1 MKVPV
6 IQNVGLQMNRKNN
19 AAPNSSAKF
28 FVRYYC
34 ISFGAVH
41 YASDALVTVR
51 ARSRTMEALGSWMSS
66 NRLRLNPHK
75 TQFIWL
81 GTRQQLAKLDMVA
94 LTSAFPHFT
103 FFSRV
108 RDLGVT
114 LDQELT
120 LAPHIHSLCRACY
133 YQLHQLRTVSRSL
146 TSTAEAT
153 LVHSFVTSRL
163 DHCSS
168 LYFGVP
174 ATRLNCLDRVLRSAA
189 RLIGRVSKFDH
200 ISDHISAYM
209 RDVLHWL
216 PLRQRI
222 EFCRVA
228 VLVWCSLRSAEQ
240 SLLHVPFARTSTMQS
255 RAFSVVGPLAWNGLP
270 LALRSLPRVFSQK
283 FLQQLKTTLFGR
295 AGVGSAS
302 E

>member
-1 MKVPV
+1 MGCICVDIY
-6 IQNVGLQMNRKNN
+6 IQQGTHFCSVSNKLLAM
-19 AAPNSSAKF
+19 AAICQIRHDI
-28 FVRYYC
+28 VLYC
-34 ISFGAVH
+34 
-41 YASDALVTVR
+41 
-51 ARSRTMEALGSWMSS
+51 
-66 NRLRLNPHK
+66 LNPHK

-103 FFSRV
+103 FSSTV

-120 LAPHIHSLCRACY
+120 LASHIHSLCRACY
-133 YQLHQLRTVSRSL
+133 YQLRQLRTVSRSL
-146 TSTAEAT
+146 TSTAAAT

-163 DHCSS
+163 DYCSS
-168 LYFGVP
+168 LYIGLP

-200 ISDHISAYM
+200 ISAYM

-222 EFCRVA
+222 EFRVA
-228 VLVWCSLRSAEQ
+228 VLIWSSLIGQAPAYLTDLCRPSLSARSTRHLRSAEQ
-240 SLLHVPFARTSTMQS
+240 GLLHVPFARTSIMQS
-255 RAFSVVGPLAWNGLP
+255 RAFSVVGPMVWNGLP

-295 AGVGSAS
+295 AGVESAS